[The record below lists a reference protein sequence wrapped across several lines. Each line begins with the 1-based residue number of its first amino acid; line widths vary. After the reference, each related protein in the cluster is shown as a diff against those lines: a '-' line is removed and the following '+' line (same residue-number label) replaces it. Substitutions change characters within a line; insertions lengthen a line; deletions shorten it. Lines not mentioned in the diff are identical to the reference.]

1 MSGSVSRRLWRGGTP
16 SSVEVVVLRIRRY
29 ADVLRAPHVTPLL
42 LASMLA
48 RLPYGV
54 FALAAILYLVGAR
67 GSYAVAGLVDG
78 AFGLGAAVGA
88 PWQSR
93 LLDRLGQ
100 RRVLVVA
107 AVVDVSATGLLILL
121 TE

>member
-1 MSGSVSRRLWRGGTP
+1 MPGLG
-16 SSVEVVVLRIRRY
+16 RY
-29 ADVLRAPHVTPLL
+29 ADVLRAAHVTPLL

-54 FALAAILYLVGAR
+54 FALAAILYLADAR
-67 GSYAVAGLVDG
+67 DSYAVAGLVDG

-93 LLDRLGQ
+93 LIDRLGQ
-100 RRVLVVA
+100 RRVLLVA
-107 AVVDVSATGLLILL
+107 AAVDATATGLLIA
-121 TE
+121 